1 MVDQEDIWR
10 KLQDMDDKLDNI
22 QGDNH
27 IQSAVLK
34 EDNRDTLQKAFKR
47 EFGRSKN
54 RRKVWYYADEERTT
68 DELAELTGMSKSQI
82 RNHTSYMVEH
92 ALLNK
97 AENGDR
103 KVYYRS
109 PATEGID
116 LEDHVEDYVDD
127 L

>member
-22 QGDNH
+22 QGDTNV
-27 IQSAVLK
+27 QSQILK
-34 EDNRDTLQKAFKR
+34 EQSKPELQDLFKR
-47 EFGRSKN
+47 KLGRSKN
-54 RRKVWYYADEERTT
+54 RMKVWYHADERRTT
-68 DELAELTGMSKSQI
+68 DELSEMTGMSPSQV
-82 RNHTSYMVEH
+82 RNHTSEMVER

-97 AENGDR
+97 AEDGQR
-103 KVYYRS
+103 KVYYRNET
-109 PATEGID
+109 TEGIG